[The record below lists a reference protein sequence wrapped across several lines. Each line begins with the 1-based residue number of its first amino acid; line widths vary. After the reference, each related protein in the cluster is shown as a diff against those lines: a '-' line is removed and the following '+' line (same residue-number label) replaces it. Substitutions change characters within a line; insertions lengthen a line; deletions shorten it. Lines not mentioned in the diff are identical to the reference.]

1 MADNTPI
8 GWVRERLQRND
19 LEREPL
25 SRIVLPIHMS
35 FPGARVHLQNLMLH
49 TESTI
54 PGAQVSPVHGDSF
67 CFLQKGKGEKIENAT
82 RPACRRNKVS
92 FLLRHSLVSG

>member
-1 MADNTPI
+1 MSWRSAKMADNTPI

-35 FPGARVHLQNLMLH
+35 FPGARVHLQKLMLH

-67 CFLQKGKGEKIENAT
+67 YFLQKGKGEKIEMPHVQ
-82 RPACRRNKVS
+82 RVGEIRFP
-92 FLLRHSLVSG
+92 FF